1 MHDTY
6 QIPTLILTTL
16 LVPAFGH
23 LYLRSRDTRTLLW
36 FLAFCLAVVRMFLLY
51 LSGYQ
56 DFFDGTHPWLAATG
70 QSCAL
75 LASGLFLG
83 SLSPLRFRIG
93 KAEILYVIPYIVPMI
108 VYAILAYGIFH
119 GVAPHG
125 PLFAI
130 FPTLGGIS
138 MLVGLRWDQEKG
150 SLPPWVGS
158 TACLLFGGFAMWFC
172 FRQGLHWPLVM
183 AESGNHLI
191 TALLVLYVFR
201 RFSPGVVLSVAG
213 FVAWSLPAL
222 FIVHSISNDPVVHLN
237 LARCIVMAKLFTA
250 LGLILVALENELAMN
265 KAAGERERHAR
276 CEMEAYT
283 NLELSRRRV
292 EDFDRQ
298 GPEICRTVVANSRFS
313 QAALIL
319 LQPAGIYHVVGSA
332 GLDPAIARALDLWAA
347 RIPVPGFLE
356 PGSVA
361 PAVGN
366 SQTLQLDLTPW
377 LTPGDDLTRL
387 RFTSALAV
395 PLVGRSA
402 TEGVLLLAGIRER
415 QPQEPL
421 RSEDLLPIEMLAS
434 RVQAV
439 RSQTTMLDKLIDSEK
454 FAGIGQLAGNVTQQL
469 NNPLTVILGY
479 ASLLEDAGQLEP
491 HERKAVSAILS
502 EARHMRSTL
511 ESLSRIALSHGQRAA
526 ISLPE
531 LLSDLEHLH
540 RSEFLH
546 RSIEF
551 RLVVAPML
559 PRVLCHAQQLRQAI
573 LHCLQFSMDAVQN
586 VAAAGDRT
594 VRLEV
599 TAEGGRVQILVAH
612 SGPGFHHPERAFD
625 PYLPA
630 QAGGT
635 ETAGL
640 GLSLCATILRDNHGN
655 ASAVNLEPQGAAIV
669 LELQAA

>member
-1 MHDTY
+1 MHDSY

-16 LVPAFGH
+16 LIPAFGH

-36 FLAFCLAVVRMFLLY
+36 FLAFCLTAVRMFLLY
-51 LSGYQ
+51 PLGTW
-56 DFFDGTHPWLAATG
+56 DFSLATHPWITAVG
-70 QSCAL
+70 QACAL
-75 LASGLFLG
+75 LASGLFLS
-83 SLSPLRFRIG
+83 SLSPLRMRIG
-93 KAEILYVIPYIVPMI
+93 KFEVLYVIPYIVPMI
-108 VYAILAYGIFH
+108 AYDVLAYGVYR
-119 GVAPHG
+119 GVPPHG
-125 PLFAI
+125 PMFAI
-130 FPTLGGIS
+130 FPGLGAIS
-138 MLVGLRWDQEKG
+138 LAVGLRWDQKKG
-150 SLPPWVGS
+150 SLSPWIGTLASLV
-158 TACLLFGGFAMWFC
+158 FGGFALWFC
-172 FRQGLHWPLVM
+172 FRHGLYWPLTM
-183 AESGNHLI
+183 AESGNHLV

-213 FVAWSLPAL
+213 LIAWSLPSL
-222 FIVHSISNDPVVHLN
+222 FIFSLISANPEVSLN
-237 LARCIVMAKLFTA
+237 LVRCIVLAKLITA
-250 LGLILVALENELAMN
+250 LGLILVALESESIMN
-265 KAAGERERHAR
+265 KAAGERERRAR

-283 NLELSRRRV
+283 SLELSRRRV

-298 GPEICRTVVANSRFS
+298 GPTICRTVVDNSRFS

-319 LQPAGIYHVVGSA
+319 MQPSGTYRVVGSA
-332 GLDPAIARALDLWAA
+332 GLDAATARALDLMAA
-347 RIPVPGFLE
+347 RIPVQGFLE
-356 PGSVA
+356 PGSA
-361 PAVGN
+361 ETAMPN

-377 LTPGDDLTRL
+377 LSPGDDLSRL
-387 RFTSALAV
+387 RFTSALAI
-395 PLVGRSA
+395 PLIGRSA
-402 TEGVLLLAGIRER
+402 TEGTLLLSGMRER
-415 QPQEPL
+415 KPIEPL

-434 RVQAV
+434 RIQAV

-454 FAGIGQLAGNVTQQL
+454 FAGIGQLAGTVTQQL

-479 ASLLEDAGQLEP
+479 ASLLEDAPLLEG
-491 HERKAVSAILS
+491 HERKAVGAILS

-531 LLSDLEHLH
+531 LLADMEHLH
-540 RSEFLH
+540 RSEFLQ

-551 RLVVAPML
+551 RLNVAPAL

-573 LHCLQFSMDAVQN
+573 LHCLQFAMDSVEN
-586 VAAAGDRT
+586 VASAGDRT
-594 VRLEV
+594 VRLEA
-599 TAEGGRVQILVAH
+599 TAEGTRVQILVAH

-669 LELQAA
+669 LDLQAA

>member
-1 MHDTY
+1 MPDSY

-16 LVPAFGH
+16 LIPAFAH

-36 FLAFCLAVVRMFLLY
+36 FLAFCLTVVRMFLLY
-51 LSGYQ
+51 PLHYR
-56 DFFDGTHPWLAATG
+56 DFADGVHPWLAAAG

-75 LASGLFLG
+75 LASGLFLA

-93 KAEILYVIPYIVPMI
+93 KFEVLYVIPYILPMV
-108 VYAILAYGIFH
+108 VYAVLAYGVF
-119 GVAPHG
+119 GAVAPHG

-138 MLVGLRWDQEKG
+138 LLVGLRWGQTKG
-150 SLPPWVGS
+150 SMPVWVGT

-172 FRQGLHWPLVM
+172 FRQGLHLPLVV

-191 TALLVLYVFR
+191 AALLVLFVFR
-201 RFSPGVVLSVAG
+201 RLSPGVVLSVLG
-213 FVAWSLPAL
+213 FVAWSLPGL
-222 FIVHSISNDPVVHLN
+222 LVFQTVSGDPTAN
-237 LARCIVMAKLFTA
+237 LYLTRCIVMAKLVTA
-250 LGLILVALENELAMN
+250 MGLILVALENELVMN
-265 KAAGERERHAR
+265 QAAGERERRAR

-283 NLELSRRRV
+283 SLELSRRRV

-298 GPEICRTVVANSRFS
+298 GPEICRTVVTNSRFA

-319 LQPAGIYHVVGSA
+319 LQPAGMYRVVGSA
-332 GLDPAIARALDLWAA
+332 GIDPAVARALDLWAA
-347 RIPVPGFLE
+347 RVPVAGFLAA
-356 PGSVA
+356 GSV
-361 PAVGN
+361 PSAVGN

-377 LTPGDDLTRL
+377 LTPGDDLVRL
-387 RFTSALAV
+387 RFTSTLAV
-395 PLVGRSA
+395 PLMGRSGA
-402 TEGVLLLAGIRER
+402 EGALLLAGLRER
-415 QPQEPL
+415 QPTEPL

-434 RVQAV
+434 RIQAV

-454 FAGIGQLAGNVTQQL
+454 FAGIGQLAGSVTQQL

-479 ASLLEDAGQLEP
+479 ASLLEDAGQLEA
-491 HERKAVSAILS
+491 HERKAISAILI
-502 EARHMRSTL
+502 EARHMRTTL

-531 LLSDLEHLH
+531 LLADLEHLH
-540 RSEFLH
+540 RSEFLQ

-551 RLVVAPML
+551 RLNVAPSL

-573 LHCLQFSMDAVQN
+573 LHCLQFAMDSVEN
-586 VAAAGDRT
+586 VSSSGDRT
-594 VRLEV
+594 VRLEA
-599 TAEGGRVQILVAH
+599 TSEGNRVQILVAH
-612 SGPGFHHPERAFD
+612 TGPGFHHPERAFD
-625 PYLPA
+625 PYLPT
-630 QAGGT
+630 QAGRT

-640 GLSLCATILRDNHGN
+640 GLSLCATILRDNNGN
-655 ASAVNLEPQGAAIV
+655 VSAVNLEPQGAAIL